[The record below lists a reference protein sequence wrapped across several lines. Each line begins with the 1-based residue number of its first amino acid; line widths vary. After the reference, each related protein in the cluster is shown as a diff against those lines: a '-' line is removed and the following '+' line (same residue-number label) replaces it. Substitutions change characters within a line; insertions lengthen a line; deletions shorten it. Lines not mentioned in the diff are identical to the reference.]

1 MPAQRKLGRATDV
14 RLSMLRGMV
23 TTLIVHGR
31 IETTVAR
38 AKEVSRIA
46 EKLIT
51 LAVREKDNFT
61 TSEQLFSTA
70 KLDEKG
76 RKILTSATSKNG
88 NKYDVVSREM
98 KTKMVQVDEPSR
110 LAARRQMIRWL
121 NKSHNEDGKAIN
133 PVNYLFNEVAPKYEG
148 RTGGYTRIIKLGAR
162 RGDASEMA
170 VLELI

>member
-1 MPAQRKLGRATDV
+1 MPVQRKLGRATDV
-14 RLSMLRGMV
+14 RLSILRGMV
-23 TTLIVHGR
+23 TTLIVQGK

-61 TSEQLFSTA
+61 TAEQTVSAA
-70 KLDEKG
+70 KLDDKG

-88 NKYDVVSREM
+88 RKYDVVSREM
-98 KTKMVQVDEPSR
+98 KTKMVQVDDPSR
-110 LAARRQMIRWL
+110 LAARRKMMKWL
-121 NKSHNEDGKAIN
+121 NKSHDAEGKTIN